1 VIIAT
6 QVRHRACRRARA
18 VEWRAPAGLYA
29 RARGIR
35 TLAEC
40 RLDCD
45 GQRGALMHRDLLV
58 KLAAQHK
65 LVAVYYKRLYVTA
78 GGSTDQA
85 AGYIDARL
93 FLIIDSRSFHRS

>member
-1 VIIAT
+1 
-6 QVRHRACRRARA
+6 
-18 VEWRAPAGLYA
+18 
-29 RARGIR
+29 
-35 TLAEC
+35 
-40 RLDCD
+40 
-45 GQRGALMHRDLLV
+45 MHRDLLV

-65 LVAVYYKRLYVTA
+65 LVAVYYERLYVTA